1 MKQMIFGL
9 GTGRCGTVSLKE
21 LLGLQNGFTA
31 THEAVISPWH
41 FSKEHIDTT
50 IMGMQNRPVG
60 STACDVSF
68 WHLHYVLYILNKY
81 PNSKFVC
88 LRRDKETTVT
98 SYMKKTG
105 PNALAK
111 LKARN
116 HWTAR
121 DSIYWDS
128 NLWRLDPVYDD
139 CYPKYNLPKVDAIA
153 QYWDDY
159 YNLAGDYHLAFK
171 DNFILFNTEEVLN
184 NEEVQSRLLAFL
196 DIPTATRVINTTIN
210 ANQGV

>member
-31 THEAVISPWH
+31 THEVVISPWQ
-41 FSKEHIDTT
+41 FSKAHIDTT
-50 IMGMQNRPVG
+50 IVSMQNRPVG

-68 WHLHYVLYILNKY
+68 WHLPYVLYILDKH

-88 LRRDKETTVT
+88 LKRDMQSTVN

-105 PNALAK
+105 PNVAAK

-121 DSIYWDS
+121 DSIYWD
-128 NLWRLDPVYDD
+128 NRLWRLDPIYDI
-139 CYPKYNLPKVDAIA
+139 CYPKYNLPKVDAIT
-153 QYWDDY
+153 QYWLDY
-159 YNLAGDYHLAFK
+159 YALAEEYAAAFK
-171 DNFILFNTEEVLN
+171 DNFILFKTEDVLN
-184 NEEVQSRLLAFL
+184 DKEVQSNLLAFL
-196 DIPTATRVINTTIN
+196 DVPLANRTINTNIN
-210 ANQGV
+210 ENRGV